1 MRTVALATLL
11 LLAVGCGGG
20 GNHGPSCPSSHGIVL
35 LSWTIR
41 GQATTTQTCSAI
53 DHLTLSMNT
62 GCGQLSIDPIPCIQG
77 AHWEY
82 DNLPE
87 GNAGVILDAVDAR
100 GAVRAEGFG
109 STQLTTQK
117 PSAPTPIDLN

>member
-1 MRTVALATLL
+1 MRTGTLATLL
-11 LLAVGCGGG
+11 LFAVGCGGG
-20 GNHGPSCPSSHGIVL
+20 GNHGGSCPSAHGIVL
-35 LSWTIR
+35 LSWTVR
-41 GQATTTQTCSAI
+41 GQTASTQTCSAI
-53 DHLTLSMNT
+53 DHLTLMMNT

-100 GAVRAEGFG
+100 GAVRAEGFAN
-109 STQLTTQK
+109 TTLTTQK
-117 PSAPTPIDLN
+117 PASPTAIDLQ